1 MAKAGSRRKLIK
13 LKLRNR
19 FRRGIKASWIR
30 KFELFKR
37 WKQGIITRLF
47 INKSKSKLEPL

>member
-30 KFELFKR
+30 KFEFFKR